1 VTITEPRLS
10 AFAIVHCRT
19 VASGVPSTSLKLL
32 ASIALGSA
40 AGGIARYLIGV
51 AVQSRA
57 SVGFPVATLLINV
70 TGSLL
75 LGFLI
80 RYYVVSPAVSPEFRA
95 MITTGFCGGYTTFSA
110 FSFET
115 ASLIEDGD
123 YSRAALYIALSV
135 TLSIAATFGGFALAK
150 PLLELRRGG

>member
-1 VTITEPRLS
+1 
-10 AFAIVHCRT
+10 
-19 VASGVPSTSLKLL
+19 VPTTSLKLL
-32 ASIALGSA
+32 AYIALGSA

-57 SVGFPVATLLINV
+57 SVGFPIATLLINV

-80 RYYVVSPAVSPEFRA
+80 RSYVVSPAVSPEFRA

-123 YSRAALYIALSV
+123 YSRAALYIGLSV
-135 TLSIAATFGGFALAK
+135 ALSIAAMFGGFAIARQLPDAG
-150 PLLELRRGG
+150 RIA

>member
-1 VTITEPRLS
+1 VALTEPLLPV
-10 AFAIVHCRT
+10 FAILRLYGIACI
-19 VASGVPSTSLKLL
+19 VPSTSLKLL
-32 ASIALGSA
+32 TYIALGSA
-40 AGGIARYLIGV
+40 AGGLARYLIGV
-51 AVQSRA
+51 AVQSR
-57 SVGFPVATLLINV
+57 STVGFPVATLLINV

-80 RYYVVSPAVSPEFRA
+80 RYYVLSPDVSAEFRA

-123 YSRAALYIALSV
+123 YARAGLYIALSV
-135 TLSIAATFGGFALAK
+135 GLSLAATFGGFAIANQLLNARRLA
-150 PLLELRRGG
+150 

>member
-1 VTITEPRLS
+1 MASTESFFSVFAVPR
-10 AFAIVHCRT
+10 ICGI
-19 VASGVPSTSLKLL
+19 ASIVPSTSLKLL
-32 ASIALGSA
+32 AYIALGSA
-40 AGGIARYLIGV
+40 AGGIVRYLIGV
-51 AVQSRA
+51 AVQSRS

-80 RYYVVSPAVSPEFRA
+80 RYYVVSPDISPEFRA

-135 TLSIAATFGGFALAK
+135 TLSIENA
-150 PLLELRRGG
+150 ENVV

>member
-1 VTITEPRLS
+1 M
-10 AFAIVHCRT
+10 
-19 VASGVPSTSLKLL
+19 PSISLKLL
-32 ASIALGSA
+32 AYIALGSA
-40 AGGIARYLIGV
+40 AGGVIRHLLGV
-51 AVQSRA
+51 AVQTRA
-57 SVGFPVATLLINV
+57 QIGFPVGTLLINV

-80 RYYVVSPAVSPEFRA
+80 RYYVVSPAVTPEFRA

-123 YSRAALYIALSV
+123 YGRAGLYIAISV
-135 TLSIAATFGGFALAK
+135 ALSIAATFSGFAIAK
-150 PLLELRRGG
+150 SLLDSRRAI

>member
-1 VTITEPRLS
+1 M
-10 AFAIVHCRT
+10 
-19 VASGVPSTSLKLL
+19 PSTSLKLL
-32 ASIALGSA
+32 AYIALGSA
-40 AGGIARYLIGV
+40 AGGIVRYLIGV
-51 AVQSRA
+51 AVQSRS

-80 RYYVVSPAVSPEFRA
+80 RYYVVSPDIAPEFRA

-115 ASLIEDGD
+115 ASLIEDGN
-123 YSRAALYIALSV
+123 YGRAALYIGLSVALSLV
-135 TLSIAATFGGFALAK
+135 ATFAGFAIAR
-150 PLLELRRGG
+150 PLIEVRRSG

>member
-1 VTITEPRLS
+1 MEPVDF
-10 AFAIVHCRT
+10 AFAMRCRRRI
-19 VASGVPSTSLKLL
+19 ASGVPSTSLKLL
-32 ASIALGSA
+32 AYIALGSA

-51 AVQSRA
+51 AVQTRTTI
-57 SVGFPVATLLINV
+57 GFPVGTLLINV

-80 RYYVVSPAVSPEFRA
+80 RYYLVSPSVSPEFRA

-110 FSFET
+110 FTFET

-123 YSRAALYIALSV
+123 YGRAGLYIGLSVALSIV
-135 TLSIAATFGGFALAK
+135 ATFGGFAVARQ
-150 PLLELRRGG
+150 LLDARRIA

>member
-1 VTITEPRLS
+1 M
-10 AFAIVHCRT
+10 
-19 VASGVPSTSLKLL
+19 
-32 ASIALGSA
+32 
-40 AGGIARYLIGV
+40 RYLLGV
-51 AVQSRA
+51 AVQTRA
-57 SVGFPVATLLINV
+57 QLGFPVGTLLINV

-80 RYYVVSPAVSPEFRA
+80 RYYVVSPAVTPEFRA

-123 YSRAALYIALSV
+123 YGRAGLYIALSV
-135 TLSIAATFGGFALAK
+135 ALSLAATFGGFAIAK
-150 PLLELRRGG
+150 SLLDSRRAI